1 MKSSK
6 WRKNALLYG
15 FLVVAVVVLGLSF
28 VIPSS
33 SELTASPRAE
43 DFFTIGRLTITNS
56 MVMMVLVMAGL
67 VLFGYFAT
75 RKIQLVPGRYQSML
89 EMIVEMI
96 LALCE
101 NAAGKRAGRILLP
114 LIGTIFIYVLI
125 ANWVTLLPGFGT
137 VWWNV
142 VHEGVTEHI
151 PLLRAANADI
161 NMTLAMA
168 IFSFIAFQYA
178 GLRAHGIKGRI
189 KEMATPLYLSPLL
202 LPIHIISELSRL
214 ISLSFRLFGN
224 TFAGEVL
231 LILMVGLAG
240 PGVVLFMG
248 LEMLFAYIQAL
259 VFSVLTLVY
268 TTLALGGLPTDHGPH
283 ESRST

>member
-6 WRKNALLYG
+6 LRKNALLYG
-15 FLVVAVVVLGLSF
+15 FLVVAAVVLVLSF
-28 VIPSS
+28 FIPSTS
-33 SELTASPRAE
+33 QVTATPAAE
-43 DFFTIGRLTITNS
+43 NLFYVGPFGISNS
-56 MVMMVLVMAGL
+56 FVMMLLVMAGL
-67 VLFGYFAT
+67 VLFAYFAT
-75 RKIQLVPGRYQSML
+75 RKIQLVPGRLQSML
-89 EMIVEMI
+89 EMLVEMV
-96 LALCE
+96 LGLCE
-101 NAAGKRAGRILLP
+101 NAAGRRAGRIILP
-114 LIGTIFIYVLI
+114 LVGTIFIYVLI

-137 VWWNV
+137 VWLSEVSN
-142 VHEGVTEHI
+142 GVTEQI

-168 IFSFIAFQYA
+168 IFAFLAFQYA
-178 GLRAHGIKGRI
+178 GLKAHGIKGRI

-202 LPIHIISELSRL
+202 FPIHIISELSRL

-224 TFAGEVL
+224 TFAGEIL

-268 TTLALGGLPTDHGPH
+268 TSLALGGFPADHGPH
-283 ESRST
+283 ESHSS